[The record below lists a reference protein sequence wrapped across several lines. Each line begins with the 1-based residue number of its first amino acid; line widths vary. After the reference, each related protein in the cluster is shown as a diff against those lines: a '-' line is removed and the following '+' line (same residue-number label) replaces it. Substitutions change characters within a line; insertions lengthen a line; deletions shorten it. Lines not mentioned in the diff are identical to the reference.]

1 MLGDA
6 NIEVADLS
14 RFTEC
19 KLLIDMRMTTQVGE
33 GAVRIKLIRRRVI
46 RVRSIIQ
53 QSVRLIT
60 AV

>member
-1 MLGDA
+1 
-6 NIEVADLS
+6 
-14 RFTEC
+14 
-19 KLLIDMRMTTQVGE
+19 VGE